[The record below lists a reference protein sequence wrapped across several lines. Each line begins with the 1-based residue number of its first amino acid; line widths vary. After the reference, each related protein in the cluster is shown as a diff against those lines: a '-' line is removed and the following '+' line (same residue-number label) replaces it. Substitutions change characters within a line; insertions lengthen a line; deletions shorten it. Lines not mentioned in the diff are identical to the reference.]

1 MTIGRIATLAAAIA
15 ATALVC
21 SALQDHGPA
30 KPALTPD
37 ACHEMTHR
45 GQTPEARK
53 CYDALTQASQPYLR
67 AEGYWGLKD
76 YQQANNE
83 FRSAVAGSDANAM
96 YRVRW
101 GMLMHE
107 RFNNPVAAD
116 LFNEAL
122 QRDPKNAQAY
132 YGLAVLSA
140 DGYDNKALEY
150 AAKATELDPR
160 LYEAHALLAS
170 LHLEDSDTT
179 GALLEA
185 DTALKISPEAL
196 NAMAIHAAVEIL
208 ADRPPDEWINKML
221 AVNPTYGEGYALIA
235 HHLVLNRRY
244 NDGVAYYRKAIAIEP
259 DLWSA
264 HSELGINLMRLGQ
277 APEAAKELQLA
288 FNNGFTDGA
297 TSNSL
302 NLLTSIQKN
311 FVTVKSGPTIM
322 MFDKKQADALTP
334 YYEQVMKDA
343 MAAYDKKYQ
352 MTLPGPV
359 QVEVYPNHED
369 FAVRTLG
376 LPGLGALGVT
386 FGEVVAMDSPG
397 SGPEGSH
404 PGDNMWASTLRHEMS
419 HVYILTATDHR
430 VPRWFTEG
438 LAVHEETQASPIWGD
453 AMTPEI
459 VVALREKKLLPVAEL
474 DKGFVRP
481 TYEAQVIVS
490 YYQAGKICDYIQD
503 HWGADKLLGF
513 VHSFAKPNMT
523 TAQAFE
529 ENLDISPEDFDKQFL
544 AWIYAD
550 TASVAS
556 HFDEWHNKLK
566 ALAAEAEK
574 NDYDA
579 VLKDGP
585 AVIQMYP
592 EYVYDADAYEFVAQA
607 DLAKGNKQDAEKVLA
622 QYQKERGRR
631 PNVLEKLASLQQD
644 LGDTNGAVATYQEVN
659 DIDPLIDSDYHVRFG
674 HLLMQ
679 QNHYDGAIREFN
691 AVVAMNPLDKAGAQ
705 YDLASAYMAAGQRDK
720 AQDAV
725 LGSLEAAPDYRPA
738 LKLLLELQG
747 DQKDSQKGR

>member
-1 MTIGRIATLAAAIA
+1 MKIPRIATLLAAIVAAAIPCLA
-15 ATALVC
+15 AQFRGGVA
-21 SALQDHGPA
+21 A
-30 KPALTPD
+30 KATPTPD
-37 ACHEMTHR
+37 GCHELTHR
-45 GQTPEARK
+45 GQLVEART
-53 CYDALTQASQPYLR
+53 CYESLAQSSEPYLR
-67 AEGYWGLKD
+67 AEGDWGLQM

-83 FRSAVAGSDANAM
+83 FRTAVAQNEASAM

-101 GMLMHE
+101 GMLLHE
-107 RFNNPVAAD
+107 RFNNTDAAG

-132 YGLAVLSA
+132 YGLALLGA
-140 DGYDNKALEY
+140 DGYDDGALEDVNKAI
-150 AAKATELDPR
+150 ALDPK
-160 LYEAHALLAS
+160 YVEAHELLAS
-170 LHLEDSDTT
+170 LNLEDSDTK
-179 GALLEA
+179 GALSEA
-185 DTALKISPEAL
+185 DAALKISPDAL
-196 NAMAIHAAVEIL
+196 DAMAIHAAVALL

-221 AVNPTYGEGYALIA
+221 AVNPSYGGGYALIA
-235 HHLVLNRRY
+235 HHLLLNRRY
-244 NDGVAYYRKAIAIEP
+244 EDAIDYYRKAIAIEP

-264 HSELGINLMRLGQ
+264 HSQLGINLMRLGQ
-277 APEAAKELQLA
+277 DTEAYKELELA
-288 FNNGFTDGA
+288 YNNGYTDTA

-302 NLLTSIQKN
+302 NLLDSQQKN
-311 FVTVKSGPTIM
+311 FVTIKSGQMILK
-322 MFDKKQADALTP
+322 FDKKQADVLTP
-334 YYEQVMKDA
+334 YYEQVMNAA

-359 QVEVYPNHED
+359 QVEVYPNHAD

-397 SGPEGSH
+397 SGPEGSK

-438 LAVHEETQASPIWGD
+438 LAVHEETQANPIWGD

-459 VVALREKKLLPVAEL
+459 VVALRDKKLLPVAEL

-481 TYEAQVIVS
+481 SYDSQVIVS

-513 VHSFAKPNMT
+513 VHSYAKPNMT
-523 TAQAFE
+523 TEQAFQ
-529 ENLDISPEDFDKQFL
+529 ENLGMSPADFDKQFL
-544 AWIYAD
+544 AWIYAQ

-556 HFDEWHNKLK
+556 NFDDWHNKLK
-566 ALAAEAEK
+566 VLAAEAEAQ
-574 NDYDA
+574 NYDA

-592 EYVYDADAYEFVAQA
+592 EYVYDANAYEFVAQA

-622 QYQKERGRR
+622 EYQQQRGHR
-631 PNVLEKLASLQQD
+631 PEVLEKLASLQQD
-644 LGDTNGAVATYQEVN
+644 LGDTKDAVATFEEVN
-659 DIDPLIDSDYHVRFG
+659 DIDPLIDTDYHTKFG

-679 QNHYDGAIREFN
+679 QNDYAGAIREFS
-691 AVVAMNPLDKAGAQ
+691 AVVAMNPLDKAGAE
-705 YDLASAYMAAGQRDK
+705 YDLASAYMAAGERDK
-720 AQDAV
+720 AQNSV
-725 LGSLEAAPDYRPA
+725 LASLEAAPDYRPA
-738 LKLLLELQG
+738 LKLLLELQ
-747 DQKDSQKGR
+747 DAQKGK

>member
-1 MTIGRIATLAAAIA
+1 MLRIAMLVTAIA
-15 ATALVC
+15 ATAMAC
-21 SALQDHGPA
+21 SALQDRGPA
-30 KPALTPD
+30 KTPLTPD
-37 ACHEMTHR
+37 LCNEMTHR
-45 GQTPEARK
+45 GQTAEARK
-53 CYDALTQASQPYLR
+53 CYAALTQASQPYLR

-76 YQQANNE
+76 YQQANKE
-83 FRSAVAGSDANAM
+83 FREAVAGNDANAT

-101 GMLMHE
+101 GMLLHE
-107 RFNNPVAAD
+107 RFNNPDAAA

-132 YGLAVLSA
+132 YGLALLSA

-150 AAKATELDPR
+150 AAKATELDPK
-160 LYEAHALLAS
+160 LYEAHSLLAS

-179 GALLEA
+179 GAIVEA
-185 DTALKISPEAL
+185 DTALQISPEAL

-208 ADRPPDEWINKML
+208 ANRPPDEWINKML
-221 AVNPTYGEGYALIA
+221 AVNAAYGAGYALIA
-235 HHLVLNRRY
+235 HHLILNRRY
-244 NDGVAYYRKAIAIEP
+244 DDGVAYYRKAIAIEP

-264 HSELGINLMRLGQ
+264 HSQLGINLMRLGQ
-277 APEAAKELQLA
+277 APEAAKELELA

-302 NLLTSIQKN
+302 NLLASIQKN
-311 FVTVKSGPTIM
+311 FVTVKNGPM
-322 MFDKKQADALTP
+322 LLLFDKKQADALTP

-352 MTLPGPV
+352 MALPGPV

-397 SGPEGSH
+397 SGPAESK

-438 LAVHEETQASPIWGD
+438 LAVHEETQASPLWGD

-459 VVALREKKLLPVAEL
+459 VVALRDKKLLPVAEL

-513 VHSFAKPNMT
+513 VHSYAKPNMT
-523 TAQAFE
+523 TAQAFQD
-529 ENLDISPEDFDKQFL
+529 NLGMAPEDFDKQFL

-550 TASVAS
+550 TAAVTS
-556 HFDEWHNKLK
+556 HFDDWHNKLR

-579 VLKDGP
+579 VLRDGP
-585 AVIQMYP
+585 AVIQIYP
-592 EYVYDADAYEFVAQA
+592 EYIYDANAYEFVAQA
-607 DLAKGNKQDAEKVLA
+607 DLAKGNKPDAEKVLA
-622 QYQKERGRR
+622 EYQKERGRR

-644 LGDTNGAVATYQEVN
+644 LGDANGAVATYEELN
-659 DIDPLIDSDYHVRFG
+659 DIDPLIDTDYHTKLG

-679 QNHYDGAIREFN
+679 QNHYDGAIREFKT
-691 AVVAMNPLDKAGAQ
+691 VVAMNPMDKAGTE
-705 YDLASAYMAAGQRDK
+705 YDLATAYMAAGQRDK

-725 LGSLEAAPDYRPA
+725 LASLEAAPDYRPA

-747 DQKDSQKGR
+747 DQKGR